1 MLHLRGRRGGAYVP
15 EEVIMAQE
23 AARHQYEVTSKWCG
37 WWGRWGSEA
46 AIIRHIE
53 ETTRA
58 TITGS
63 EGWRLIETRST
74 MRFWWWIIPRPKI
87 LFIYSRPA

>member
-1 MLHLRGRRGGAYVP
+1 
-15 EEVIMAQE
+15 MAQE
-23 AARHQYEVTSKWCG
+23 ATVHRYEVTSKWCG
-37 WWGRWGSEA
+37 WWGGWGSEA

-53 ETTRA
+53 ETTMA

-87 LFIYSRPA
+87 LFIYSRPV